1 MGTEES
7 GMVVVVLEV
16 VFEAVLLFDKEA
28 VVGGVGFDC
37 KD

>member
-1 MGTEES
+1 MGAEGS

-28 VVGGVGFDC
+28 VVRGVGFDG